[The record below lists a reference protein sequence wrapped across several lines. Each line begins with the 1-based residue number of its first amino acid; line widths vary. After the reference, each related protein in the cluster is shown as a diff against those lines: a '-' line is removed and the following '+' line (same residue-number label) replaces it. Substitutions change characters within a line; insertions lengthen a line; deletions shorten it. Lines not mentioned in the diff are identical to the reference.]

1 MAHASRGNPIPA
13 SFAVKLD
20 GRPIVADLSLWIVN
34 VTVEDDLDLPSMFT
48 LELISK
54 TDERGST
61 PFTDDQRLALGA
73 AVEISLGYGD
83 DRESLIVGEITALE
97 PTFSIAGLPSL
108 IVRGYDKRHRL
119 NGSRRTRGF
128 IEKTDGAIAEEIC
141 DAVHVPISVNKNGV
155 EHSYVLQADQTDL
168 EFLIER
174 ARRMHFE
181 LAMNGGTLSFRPV
194 ANDASRILTLSLG
207 DDLLEFR
214 PRMSVVPMTELRVLG
229 WDPKEKQPITASA
242 NAENQAVPMGGK
254 QSAAQHAETI
264 FGKAIETI
272 MRVPVLSQAEADQ
285 AAVGRFNAAQLDFIR
300 GDGRLRGRTDVRA
313 GRVLR
318 FVDLGQRFSGDY
330 YVTSAVHRYSRR
342 DGYHTDFRVRRNA
355 S

>member
-1 MAHASRGNPIPA
+1 MAHASRGNPVPA

-20 GRPIVADLSLWIVN
+20 GRPIVADLALWIVN

-54 TDERGST
+54 SDERGNT
-61 PFTDDQRLALGA
+61 PFTDDTRLALGA
-73 AVEISLGYGD
+73 AVEISMGYGD

-108 IVRGYDKRHRL
+108 LVRGYDKRHRL
-119 NGSRRTRGF
+119 NGRGAREASSR
-128 IEKTDGAIAEEIC
+128 KTDGGASRRDLQRAM
-141 DAVHVPISVNKNGV
+141 HVPISVNKNGV
-155 EHSYVLQADQTDL
+155 EHSYILQADQTDL
-168 EFLIER
+168 NSWSSARGACIR
-174 ARRMHFE
+174 AR
-181 LAMNGGTLSFRPV
+181 MNGGTLCSVP
-194 ANDASRILTLSLG
+194 SRMTRSLRFLTLSLSATCSISAAHVG
-207 DDLLEFR
+207 RPDDG
-214 PRMSVVPMTELRVLG
+214 LRVLG
-229 WDPKEKQPITASA
+229 WDRRRKRRSPPA
-242 NAENQAVPMGGK
+242 NADNQAVPMGGK

-285 AAVGRFNAAQLDFIR
+285 AAVGRFKAAQLDFIR

-318 FVDLGQRFSGDY
+318 LVDLGQRFSGDY